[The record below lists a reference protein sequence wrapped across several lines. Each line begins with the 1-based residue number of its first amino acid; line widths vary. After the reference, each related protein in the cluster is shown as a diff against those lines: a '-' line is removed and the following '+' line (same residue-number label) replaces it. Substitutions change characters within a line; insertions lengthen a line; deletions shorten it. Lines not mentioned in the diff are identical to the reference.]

1 MRSRLALLLLL
12 ALCSAAFV
20 RAAAPAHA
28 DPLGLMAAHQ
38 QSIFFRDTLSID
50 QITDLQIEF
59 GKVFRQR
66 AAETPGWQ
74 CMGAGAVPGA
84 PRAVLNFDAVGPAP
98 VLDDQTY
105 SLAMSLDVQGLGSH
119 AAPQIDI
126 DWSDPGAHDAAGSD
140 DPIEALKMVGRA
152 TIDDLLRTVK
162 PCDLSLDLS
171 LKGTTQITDARFAY
185 SYTAKSGTIELDQ
198 DGKAS
203 FSVPA
208 TATVSVTGPCGG
220 SYDFSVNGA
229 HVEGR
234 VEYRDGAL
242 RISEL
247 KFSHES
253 ITGTSNCPSV
263 TCTYTD
269 QGVAQGQCVFPNGS
283 GPATEGPNQPFTT
296 SFGLFSGTSVDVA
309 ADTIVTVPLADQ
321 ATLSL
326 PQPLNGASPRVTSW
340 QGSAVVGYGAQ

>member
-1 MRSRLALLLLL
+1 MRSRLALLLL
-12 ALCSAAFV
+12 ALCFIAFARSAT
-20 RAAAPAHA
+20 RAHA

-38 QSIFFRDTLSID
+38 PSIFFRDTLSVD

-59 GKVFRQR
+59 GKVFRER
-66 AAETPGWQ
+66 AAEAPGWQ
-74 CMGAGAVPGA
+74 CMGTGAVTGT
-84 PRAVLNFDAVGPAP
+84 PRAVLNFDAVGPQLIP
-98 VLDDQTY
+98 DDQTY

-140 DPIEALKMVGRA
+140 DPIEALKLVGRA

-162 PCDLSLDLS
+162 PCDLSLDLA
-171 LKGTTQITDARFAY
+171 LRGTTQITDARFTFA
-185 SYTAKSGTIELDQ
+185 YTAKSGTIELDK
-198 DGKAS
+198 DGKAT
-203 FSVPA
+203 FNVPA
-208 TATVSVTGPCGG
+208 TATVTAIGPCGS

-229 HVEGR
+229 RVEGR
-234 VEYRDGAL
+234 IEYRDGAL
-242 RISEL
+242 RFSEL
-247 KFSHES
+247 KFSHQS

-269 QGVAQGQCVFPNGS
+269 TGVAQGQCVWPNGS

-296 SFGLFSGTSVDVA
+296 SFGLFSGTAADVA
-309 ADTIVTVPLADQ
+309 ADEIVTMPLADQ

-326 PQPLNGASPRVTSW
+326 PQPTNGVSPRVTSW